1 MQFSAVLNM
10 FIVKHNL
17 ILFFQMFW
25 KEKNFFLKMF
35 IVTDLVS
42 LIVYFTLKSF
52 LMSTITPLLIVYG
65 ALYFNI
71 EMRWYAMIRVDT
83 CW

>member
-1 MQFSAVLNM
+1 
-10 FIVKHNL
+10 
-17 ILFFQMFW
+17 
-25 KEKNFFLKMF
+25 MF

-42 LIVYFTLKSF
+42 LVVYFALKSF
-52 LMSTITPLLIVYG
+52 LMSSITPLLIVYG
-65 ALYFNI
+65 ALHFNI

>member
-17 ILFFQMFW
+17 ILFLQMIK
-25 KEKNFFLKMF
+25 KEKKVFLKMF

-42 LIVYFTLKSF
+42 LVVYFALKSF
-52 LMSTITPLLIVYG
+52 LMSSITPLLIVYG
-65 ALYFNI
+65 ALHFNI
-71 EMRWYAMIRVDT
+71 EMR
-83 CW
+83 